1 MSEPARVLTAL
12 SQALASTGLYGPAHP
27 ATIRAVD
34 GAHQRLLLMQ
44 ADHPAAA
51 FTFLRDEILCGPE
64 VVEELHG
71 WDWNRRLADAGVE
84 RLEFTGPVG
93 AEEFA
98 RFIDQIA
105 ARLGLRPADPPD
117 VWQMGSS
124 AIRFGHVAVRG
135 STAPGAAE
143 TSVVW
148 TTRPPVIDIEDE
160 RDTMDWINREVGS
173 GRRLPLTEVDAV
185 VRSLAVVMHAER
197 ALTLPL
203 LELKEFDQYTTTH
216 AMNVSVLSMALGEF
230 LGVGP
235 GMTRALGFAGLLHDL
250 GKVRIP
256 RDILNKP
263 GKLTPEERQVIE
275 AHPVEGA
282 RMLLAGREPM
292 EHAAVVAYEHH
303 LMLDGGGYPRLHYP
317 RAAQYP
323 SRIVHVCDVYDA
335 LRTRRPSRDAWES
348 ARVLDYIAER
358 AGSEFD
364 PTIATGFAAMMRE
377 YDLRVQPAEP

>member
-1 MSEPARVLTAL
+1 MSEPARFLTAL

-27 ATIRAVD
+27 ATMRAVD
-34 GAHQRLLLMQ
+34 GAHQRLRLLQ
-44 ADHPAAA
+44 EARPAAA

-64 VVEELHG
+64 VVEELQG
-71 WDWNRRLADAGVE
+71 WDWNRRLAEAGVE
-84 RLEFTGPVG
+84 RLEFSGPVE

-98 RFIDQIA
+98 RFIDQVA
-105 ARLGLRPADPPD
+105 ARLGLRPADPLE

-124 AIRFGHVAVRG
+124 AIRFGQVAVRG
-135 STAPGAAE
+135 GGAARRE
-143 TSVVW
+143 AQDAQGEGILAVGPGV
-148 TTRPPVIDIEDE
+148 EAE
-160 RDTMDWINREVGS
+160 RDTMDWINREVGA

-230 LGVGP
+230 LGLGP
-235 GMTRALGFAGLLHDL
+235 TVTRALGFAGLLHDL
-250 GKVRIP
+250 GKVRVP
-256 RDILNKP
+256 LEILNKP
-263 GKLTPEERQVIE
+263 GRLTPEERQVVE

-282 RMLLAGREPM
+282 RMLLGGRAPM

-323 SRIVHVCDVYDA
+323 SRIVHVCDVFDA
-335 LRTRRPSRDAWES
+335 LRTRRPYRDAWASE
-348 ARVLDYIAER
+348 RVLDYIAER
-358 AGSEFD
+358 AGTEFD
-364 PTIATGFAAMMRE
+364 PAIAGGFVTMMRGF
-377 YDLRVQPAEP
+377 DRRVGSD

>member
-1 MSEPARVLTAL
+1 
-12 SQALASTGLYGPAHP
+12 
-27 ATIRAVD
+27 
-34 GAHQRLLLMQ
+34 
-44 ADHPAAA
+44 
-51 FTFLRDEILCGPE
+51 
-64 VVEELHG
+64 
-71 WDWNRRLADAGVE
+71 
-84 RLEFTGPVG
+84 
-93 AEEFA
+93 
-98 RFIDQIA
+98 
-105 ARLGLRPADPPD
+105 
-117 VWQMGSS
+117 
-124 AIRFGHVAVRG
+124 
-135 STAPGAAE
+135 
-143 TSVVW
+143 
-148 TTRPPVIDIEDE
+148 
-160 RDTMDWINREVGS
+160 
-173 GRRLPLTEVDAV
+173 
-185 VRSLAVVMHAER
+185 
-197 ALTLPL
+197 
-203 LELKEFDQYTTTH
+203 
-216 AMNVSVLSMALGEF
+216 VLSMALGEF

-335 LRTRRPSRDAWES
+335 LRTRRPYRDAWES